1 MEKNK
6 EAKKEKNSNAV
17 TENRQ
22 KRVDAPKK
30 KSVDV
35 PQKPKHPVQSRRPAK
50 STSDGRKRPAGG
62 EKRPAD
68 GRKRPADSGKGP
80 AGSRKR
86 PSRRRLR
93 IDPAT
98 TIYPF
103 AAIFILCLFFIVEP
117 VGSTNA
123 LSAIR
128 GFLGNEMGTY
138 YLLVGLGVL
147 VVSLWVSFT
156 PIGQITLGEPGEKPQ
171 YPFFT
176 WGAMVFTCGLA
187 ADILFY
193 SFCEWISY
201 AQEPHIAKMGSIQD
215 WASTYPL
222 FHWGFIPWSFYAML
236 AACFGFMLHVRK
248 RTKQKYSE
256 ACRPILGD
264 KTDRWQG
271 KIIDVLAVIALI
283 AGTATTFSVATPLL
297 SLALTT
303 LFGIPGSKF
312 MTIAIL
318 IVICLVYTI
327 AVLKGIEGVSWLA
340 NACMALFGALLVYV
354 LVFGGQ
360 PVYIIE
366 TGFSALG
373 NMLQNFIAL
382 STWTDP
388 LRETNFPQ
396 NWTIFF
402 WAYWM
407 VWAVASPFFMGSIS
421 RGRTVK
427 QVILGTYVFGVAS
440 TLISFIVLGNYGLG
454 LQMHGKF
461 DVLGFFTASGGDL
474 YGTVIEVIKTL
485 PLWRLVLVVLV
496 LSMVAFYATSFDGI
510 TLVASQY
517 SYRELREGQEASR
530 KMKLFWAVLLI
541 MLPIALIFSEGS
553 MNNLQTVSIIAAFPI
568 GLVIILII
576 ASFIRDARAYLKEL
590 EG

>member
-1 MEKNK
+1 MSKR
-6 EAKKEKNSNAV
+6 SNAGNNTV
-17 TENRQ
+17 RALQKSAENGQ
-22 KRVDAPKK
+22 
-30 KSVDV
+30 
-35 PQKPKHPVQSRRPAK
+35 
-50 STSDGRKRPAGG
+50 
-62 EKRPAD
+62 
-68 GRKRPADSGKGP
+68 SGKE
-80 AGSRKR
+80 
-86 PSRRRLR
+86 PSPGRL

-103 AAIFILCLFFIVEP
+103 AAIFALCLLFIIKPEQ
-117 VGSTNA
+117 STSA

-138 YLLVGLGVL
+138 YLVVGLGVL
-147 VVSLWVSFT
+147 IVSLWVSFS
-156 PIGQITLGEPGEKPQ
+156 PIGQITLGKPGEKPQ
-171 YPFFT
+171 YKFFT

-201 AQEPHIAKMGSIQD
+201 AQEEHIAKMGSIQD

-256 ACRPILGD
+256 ACRPILGA
-264 KTDRWQG
+264 KTDKWQG
-271 KIIDVLAVIALI
+271 KLIDILAVIALI

-327 AVLKGIEGVSWLA
+327 AVLKGIKGVSWLA
-340 NACMALFGALLVYV
+340 NACMALFGALLGYI
-354 LVFGGQ
+354 LLFGGQ

-373 NMLQNFIAL
+373 NMMQNFIAL

-427 QVILGTYVFGVAS
+427 QVILGTYIFGVAS
-440 TLISFIVLGNYGLG
+440 TLISFIILGNYGLG
-454 LQMHGKF
+454 LQMHGTF
-461 DVLGFFTASGGDL
+461 DVLGFFEQCGGDL
-474 YGTVIEVIKTL
+474 YATVIAVIQTL
-485 PLWRLVLVVLV
+485 PMWRIVLVVLIT
-496 LSMVAFYATSFDGI
+496 SMIAFYATSFDGI

-517 SYRELREGQEASR
+517 SYRELKEGQEAGTR
-530 KMKLFWAVLLI
+530 MKLFWAILLI

-576 ASFIRDARAYLKEL
+576 ASFIRDAEDYLEEIGKK
-590 EG
+590 